1 MKTAL
6 YLSTLMLC
14 FTMFSQEKATTGPYI
29 KNFGKSFKIENPDIS
44 LDQNN
49 VHKVIFDVYTDESK
63 KNETNPLLET
73 VARHLNMHGK
83 QGILLENLQTV
94 LIIHGGAT
102 ASVLS
107 EKSFQQTFER
117 KNPDYKLINNLVEA
131 GVEVYVCGQSI
142 NARGK
147 TRKDLNP
154 NVKMAVSAITT
165 LMSYQEKGYSVINF
179 N

>member
-1 MKTAL
+1 MKRLL
-6 YLSTLMLC
+6 YLFILTIC
-14 FTMFSQEKATTGPYI
+14 IPVFSQDNATTGPYI
-29 KNFGKSFKIENPDIS
+29 TNFGKSFNIEDADLS
-44 LDQNN
+44 LDQNI
-49 VHKVIFDVYTDESK
+49 VHKVIFDVYSDESK
-63 KNETNPLLET
+63 KTEPNPLLVT

-83 QGILLENLQTV
+83 QGIPLKNLKTV
-94 LIIHGGAT
+94 LVIHGGAT

-107 EKSFQQTFER
+107 EKAFKSTFER
-117 KNPDYKLINNLVEA
+117 ENPDFKLINELVEA

-142 NARGK
+142 SARGK
-147 TRKDLNP
+147 SKKDLNP